1 MKERVEE
8 AGLGRESLQ
17 TTVQDWPVTGQGRG
31 KSLAI
36 VASQHAFFQSIEDS
50 PASATCES
58 TSVSYRNGSALPRG
72 PSPRHW
78 LRVISGV
85 GLEQKYVA

>member
-31 KSLAI
+31 KNLAI
-36 VASQHAFFQSIEDS
+36 TASQRAFFQSIEDF
-50 PASATCES
+50 PASATC
-58 TSVSYRNGSALPRG
+58 
-72 PSPRHW
+72 
-78 LRVISGV
+78 
-85 GLEQKYVA
+85 